1 MTLSPRRYTVIFPF
15 SDEGKQVLLGLKK
28 RGMGVG
34 LWNGFGGKPE
44 SGETMDEC
52 AQRELQ
58 EECGIEAKDMR
69 HVGVLLMKSSNSGL
83 KEVFVYTAKE
93 IVGDV
98 IESDEMKPEWFNVAD
113 LTYKDTYKEAREW
126 WPTMLKGHTFVARF
140 EFVDGAITFQEIS
153 HVGAEQLALLR
164 SSASEP

>member
-1 MTLSPRRYTVIFPF
+1 MALSPQRYSVIFPF
-15 SDEGKQVLLGLKK
+15 SDDGKQVLLGLKK

-44 SGETMDEC
+44 PGESMDEC
-52 AQRELQ
+52 ACRELK
-58 EECGIEAKDMR
+58 EECGLEARDLQ
-69 HVGVLLMKSSNSGL
+69 HVGVLLMSSAKSGQ
-83 KEVFVYTAKE
+83 KEVFVYKAKD

-98 IESDEMKPEWFNVAD
+98 IESDEMEPRWFNVAD

-140 EFVDGAITFQEIS
+140 EFVDGDITFQEIS
-153 HVGAEQLALLR
+153 HVEAKQLALLR
-164 SSASEP
+164 SAVNEP